1 MIDYSK
7 YKIIIENPKGSY
19 KSFETENDAV
29 WNSYPLKGVTYPVDY
44 GCIDGYKGEDEAELD
59 IFVGSGDK
67 NGYIKVLK
75 VFEPLLLKHEILDDE
90 NFVSE
95 IEKFNLNNDNDYLT
109 KKLEKSLEKAKNY
122 VLKYLPEISGLKIEI
137 FFDASKTIPEIG
149 IGGQYDKA
157 SNLISIYI

>member
-59 IFVGSGDK
+59 IFVGSRKK
-67 NGYIKVLK
+67 NGYIKIWRLDVPEETKFFIKVTDEELANVLK
-75 VFEPLLLKHEILDDE
+75 VFKPVHLKHEILDDE

-95 IEKFNLNNDNDYLT
+95 IEKF
-109 KKLEKSLEKAKNY
+109 
-122 VLKYLPEISGLKIEI
+122 KIH
-137 FFDASKTIPEIG
+137 K
-149 IGGQYDKA
+149 
-157 SNLISIYI
+157 